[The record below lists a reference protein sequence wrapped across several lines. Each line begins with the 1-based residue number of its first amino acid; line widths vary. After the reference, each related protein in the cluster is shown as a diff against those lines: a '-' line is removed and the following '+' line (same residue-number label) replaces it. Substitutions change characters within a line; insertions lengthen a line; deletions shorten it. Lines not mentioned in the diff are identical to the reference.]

1 MCNDCGVEECGCE
14 SLFAPYIA
22 GEDGTDGQDNYAL
35 WLSAG
40 NTGSL
45 EDYLNWLQGD
55 DGMSA
60 YQLAVANGYVGT
72 VQQWLVSIG
81 AYGIA
86 VANGY
91 AGTEAQWLASLV
103 GPAGTNGINAFTLLS
118 ASFVMPAV
126 GDPVTIGCA
135 LPQTFAWA
143 GIGQKVFITQAGEFK
158 VLTQGT
164 TSLVVENLGYP
175 DNAAPGTDIPD
186 PLVLAPQIQC
196 SPSGERGPGGTN
208 ATGTPGVN
216 AIFPVQDTVPVG
228 VPAVGSETR
237 IYRDTSTTP
246 YTFSVYAYQ
255 SGSWVN
261 MGSFSGTPGAR
272 ILYLAG
278 DPNAQPSSY
287 GNNGDTVIDTGTAGQ
302 VTLWNRVAPG
312 SWSSQATIVGVSAS
326 ITAEVFRVGKASSQ
340 PIPMGSTAAT
350 IVQFELSS
358 GSGLYNGGWWNGS
371 MYDGQAGI
379 SAIMTFILENMR
391 VYRTTGSGETIDFT
405 FDILLKGV
413 SEATGVVAITSPDTE
428 GTLAVITTGPEAVD
442 ATATVQVT
450 VTPSVNPTNQWY
462 IDFTGAVLY
471 NQT

>member
-14 SLFAPYIA
+14 SLFAPYIVGA
-22 GEDGTDGQDNYAL
+22 NGTNGQDNYAL
-35 WLSAG
+35 WLAAG

-45 EDYLNWLQGD
+45 QDYLDWLQGD
-55 DGMSA
+55 NGMSA

-72 VQQWLVSIG
+72 VQEWLVSIG

-86 VANGY
+86 VANGF

-118 ASFVMPAV
+118 ASFVMPNV
-126 GDPVTIGCA
+126 GSPVTIGCT
-135 LPQTFAWA
+135 PPESFAWA

-175 DNAAPGTDIPD
+175 DNATPGTDIPD

-196 SPSGERGPGGTN
+196 SPSGERGPAGVN

-228 VPAVGSETR
+228 APAVGSETR

-246 YTFSVYAYQ
+246 YTYSVYAYQ
-255 SGSWVN
+255 SGSWVD
-261 MGSFSGTPGAR
+261 MGSFSGTPGSR

-278 DPNAQPSSY
+278 DPNSQPSSY
-287 GNNGDTVIDTGTAGQ
+287 GNNGDTVVDTGTAGQ
-302 VTLWNRVAPG
+302 ITLWMRVGPG
-312 SWSSQATIVGVSAS
+312 SWSSMTTITGVSAS
-326 ITAEVFRVGKASSQ
+326 IQAQVFRVGKSVAQ
-340 PIPMGSTAAT
+340 PIPIGSTTPT
-350 IVQFELSS
+350 ILQFELDN

-371 MYDGQAGI
+371 LYDAQAGI
-379 SAIMTFILENMR
+379 TTPMTFLLENIR
-391 VYRTTGSGETIDFT
+391 VFRLTGSGETLDFT

-413 SEATGVVAITSPDTE
+413 SEASGVVSITSPATE
-428 GTLAVITTGPEAVD
+428 GSLAVITTGPEAVD
-442 ATATVQVT
+442 ATATAQVT
-450 VTPSVNPTNQWY
+450 ITPSVNPTEQWY
-462 IDFTGAVLY
+462 VDLTGLFY